1 VNIEAFVRRLDR
13 KQQSNR
19 VAAPV
24 FAVIK
29 KFGDDRG
36 SSLAVLITY
45 YGFMSLFP
53 LLLLLTTVLG
63 FIGNTR
69 LEHNVIGTTL
79 AEFPVIGQQIGRHA
93 PRPLTGSPIALA
105 VGIVGLL
112 YGSLGIAQVGQHA
125 MAEVWNVPG
134 VVRPNFLRR
143 LLRCLAFL
151 GVLAVALGLSTGI
164 NGLVTLGA
172 RAMVFRFG
180 LVLLSVAVNVAL
192 MVAVF
197 RVWTPNTIA
206 SRPLVPGAVFA
217 GVGYSILLTAG
228 TVLIQ
233 HQLRH
238 AQAVYGQFAFVL
250 GLIAWLSLVAQLL
263 VYCAELNVVLAKRL
277 WPRSIVQPPLTPAD
291 ERVLRDVAR
300 QEERRPEQQVD
311 VGFSD

>member
-1 VNIEAFVRRLDR
+1 VNVETFVRRLDR
-13 KQQSNR
+13 MQQSNR
-19 VAAPV
+19 VVAPIV
-24 FAVIK
+24 GVIK

-63 FIGNTR
+63 FIGNAR

-79 AEFPVIGQQIGRHA
+79 AEFPVVGEQIGKQA
-93 PRPLTGSPIALA
+93 PRPLTGSPLALA
-105 VGIVGLL
+105 VGIGGLL
-112 YGSLGIAQVGQHA
+112 YGSLGIAQAGQHA

-134 VVRPNFLRR
+134 AVRPNFPRR
-143 LLRCLAFL
+143 LVRCLTFL
-151 GVLAVALGLSTGI
+151 GVLAVALGVSSVI
-164 NGLVTLGA
+164 NGLATLGA
-172 RAMVFRFG
+172 RAMVLRAA

-192 MVAVF
+192 MVAIF
-197 RVWTPNTIA
+197 RVWTPDSVP

-217 GVGYSILLTAG
+217 GVGYSILLTVG
-228 TVLIQ
+228 TVLVQ

-238 AQAVYGQFAFVL
+238 AEAVYGQFAFVL
-250 GLIAWLSLVAQLL
+250 GLIAWLSLVAQLI
-263 VYCAELNVVLAKRL
+263 VYCAEWNVVLTKRL

-291 ERVLRDVAR
+291 ERVLGDVAR
-300 QEERRPEQQVD
+300 QEARRPEQQVD